1 MRKTEKTEDKK
12 KERKRERKRERSE
25 REVREREKRRE
36 RERGEREERERERGE
51 REEKRRERRERLEI
65 SLFPLRPFRGPIL
78 FPIKAFERWVETHP
92 PPSQSNQSRLDV
104 LCFLPYLTSKK
115 QRKKTGGD
123 SCCVLV
129 ENENCSKPS
138 KVLVGP

>member
-92 PPSQSNQSRLDV
+92 PPIPKQPKSFGCALFLAILDEQE
-104 LCFLPYLTSKK
+104 TKEK
-115 QRKKTGGD
+115 DRR
-123 SCCVLV
+123 
-129 ENENCSKPS
+129 
-138 KVLVGP
+138 